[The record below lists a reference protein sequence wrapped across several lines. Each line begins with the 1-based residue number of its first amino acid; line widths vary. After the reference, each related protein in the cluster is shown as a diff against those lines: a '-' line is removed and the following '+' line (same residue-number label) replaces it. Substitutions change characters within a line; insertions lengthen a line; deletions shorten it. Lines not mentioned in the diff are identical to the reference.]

1 MTNTP
6 KDTARAEVVS
16 HDEKAIISKQMQSAI
31 QIDRGARKRRAV
43 ILNCFTTGLDPNGS
57 EDWERDEIIDLGM
70 LPIDFTDDFRIVSV
84 DASYQSFR
92 QPAKAIPPGIAAM
105 NGITNDTVK
114 GHKIDFDRVWRI
126 VESADWIIAHDAKF
140 VRCFAERL
148 HPTAFTAK
156 PWACSWMELD
166 WPERG
171 RAYQINPL
179 GCFSYHPRALDDCYA
194 LLERLMQ
201 PLGKSKVPALGDL
214 IERAQE
220 LTVRLWAF
228 GAPFE
233 KNDLLKARNY
243 RWNSG
248 SNGMPRA
255 WFIDVSES
263 TGEAEIAFLRASIFG
278 SNWIPR
284 RSLLTAYDRFSD
296 RV

>member
-1 MTNTP
+1 MINTTE
-6 KDTARAEVVS
+6 DTTRDLVVDGDNKG
-16 HDEKAIISKQMQSAI
+16 HISNEMKSDI
-31 QIDRGARKRRAV
+31 QAAKGARTKRAI
-43 ILNCFTTGLDPNGS
+43 ILNCITTGLDPNGGGDC
-57 EDWERDEIIDLGM
+57 EADEIVDLGL
-70 LPIDFTDDFRIVSV
+70 LPVDFTDDFRIVRV
-84 DASYQSFR
+84 GTRYQSLR
-92 QPAKAIPPGIAAM
+92 QPAKAIPPGIEALT
-105 NGITNDTVK
+105 GITSATVE
-114 GHKIDFDRVWRI
+114 GREIDFDHVSLL
-126 VESADWIIAHDAKF
+126 VEGADWIVAHDAKF
-140 VRCFAERL
+140 NRRFAERL

-166 WPERG
+166 WPDRG

-179 GCFSYHPRALDDCYA
+179 GCFRENPRALDDCYA

-214 IERAQE
+214 IERAQK

-233 KNDLLKARNY
+233 KNGLLKARNY

-255 WFIDVSES
+255 WFMDVSES

-278 SNWIPR
+278 SGWIPR